1 MRLEGK
7 TAIVTGGGRNIGRA
21 ISKLFASEGAQIAIF
36 DIDEERAKGVVEEV
50 VELGGEASFTV
61 GQVNHVD
68 DVKSMIQ
75 KTVDTYGKVDILVN
89 CAAISDRQPMLEL
102 ADVEY
107 HRIVDVTMNGTY
119 YCCKYVAEQMVKQ
132 GHGGSIVNFSSGS
145 AIQGNAFRVAYD
157 MAKGAII
164 ALTMDMAVQLA
175 QHGIRTNAIAPGQ
188 SGSQVGGM
196 IKMEDRHPAN
206 LVGRAALPEEQ
217 ASTALFLASDDA
229 AHIFGQTINV
239 DGGSSLM

>member
-1 MRLEGK
+1 MLMAMTLPPLSIRKLLG
-7 TAIVTGGGRNIGRA
+7 IVFVPKIFQLLRFGSSAYCILNCL
-21 ISKLFASEGAQIAIF
+21 LFA
-36 DIDEERAKGVVEEV
+36 
-50 VELGGEASFTV
+50 
-61 GQVNHVD
+61 
-68 DVKSMIQ
+68 
-75 KTVDTYGKVDILVN
+75 Y
-89 CAAISDRQPMLEL
+89 L
-102 ADVEY
+102 A
-107 HRIVDVTMNGTY
+107 
-119 YCCKYVAEQMVKQ
+119 
-132 GHGGSIVNFSSGS
+132 NFSSGS

-217 ASTALFLASDDA
+217 AATALFLASDDA